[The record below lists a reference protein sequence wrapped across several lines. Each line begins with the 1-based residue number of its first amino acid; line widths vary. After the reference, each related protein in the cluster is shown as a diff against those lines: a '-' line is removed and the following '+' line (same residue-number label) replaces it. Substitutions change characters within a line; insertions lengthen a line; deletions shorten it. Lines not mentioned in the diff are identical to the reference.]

1 MYSGENEE
9 NVGSAK
15 ERGIWVEW
23 QHVFAS
29 VSDDCPTAQ
38 GMEGDSRERVSDVFF
53 FF

>member
-1 MYSGENEE
+1 VYSGENEE

-15 ERGIWVEW
+15 ERRIWVEW

-38 GMEGDSRERVSDVFF
+38 GMKAIREKESQMCFF